1 MSDLTERNYI
11 RQSHIIINSK
21 YALTRG
27 EIDLVLTL
35 LTAITKR
42 DTAFKEYEFTRAE
55 LELKTSRAWNS
66 KQLQDNV
73 ESLMAKPLRI
83 QTSENKWKLI
93 PWFSYF
99 EYDNGAITCRFDK
112 ALKPY
117 LLEIKERFVVSDLR
131 MLLPMRSSYSKRIY
145 MLLKEY
151 EKIGERTF
159 RVSELQALLK
169 SPKSHLDRYN
179 KFKSAVLLQALKDIN
194 KYTDLEVN
202 LTEIKLGKK
211 VHKVKYTIGKNTV
224 SLKDFIATI
233 RDLYP
238 NQRLYYYNDKPLKCS
253 DKGLLYYADDS
264 LATLAKTEA
273 LKAWN
278 YLHENRSKLEIFQ
291 KGLFDENSSLNKR

>member
-1 MSDLTERNYI
+1 MNELTERNYL
-11 RQSHIIINSK
+11 RQSHIITNAK

-35 LTAITKR
+35 LTAIKKR
-42 DTAFKEYEFTRAE
+42 DRAFKDYEFTLSD
-55 LELKTSRAWNS
+55 LESKTSRAWNS
-66 KQLQDNV
+66 KQLQDNI
-73 ESLMAKPLRI
+73 ESLMAKPLRV
-83 QTSENKWKLI
+83 QTDANKWKLI

-99 EYDNGAITCRFDK
+99 EYDNGVITCRFDK

-117 LLEIKERFVVSDLR
+117 LLEIKERFVISDLR

-145 MLLKEY
+145 MMLKEY

-159 RVSELQALLK
+159 KVSELQDLLK

-179 KFKSAVLLQALKDIN
+179 KFKSAVLEQAVKDIN

-202 LTEIKLGKK
+202 FTEIKLGRK
-211 VHKVKYTIGKNTV
+211 VNKVKYTIGKNTV

-233 RDLYP
+233 RELYP
-238 NQRLYYYNDKPLKCS
+238 NQRLLFYNDKPLKCS

-264 LATLAKTEA
+264 LATLTKTEA

-278 YLHENRSKLEIFQ
+278 YLHENRSELEIFQ
-291 KGLFDENSSLNKR
+291 KGLF

>member
-1 MSDLTERNYI
+1 MNELTERNYL
-11 RQSHIIINSK
+11 RQSHIITNAK

-35 LTAITKR
+35 LTSIKKR
-42 DTAFKEYEFTRAE
+42 DRAFKDYEFTISE
-55 LELKTSRAWNS
+55 LEAKTSRAWNS
-66 KQLQDNV
+66 KQLQDNI
-73 ESLMAKPLRI
+73 ESLMAKPLRV
-83 QTSENKWKLI
+83 QTDTNKWKLI

-117 LLEIKERFVVSDLR
+117 LLEIKERFVISDLR

-145 MLLKEY
+145 MMLKEY

-159 RVSELQALLK
+159 SVSDLQSILK

-179 KFKSAVLLQALKDIN
+179 KFKSAVLEQAVKDIN

-202 LTEIKLGKK
+202 FTEIKLGRK
-211 VHKVKYTIGKNTV
+211 VNKVKYTIGKNTV
-224 SLKDFIATI
+224 SLKEFIATI

-264 LATLAKTEA
+264 LDTLTKTEA

-291 KGLFDENSSLNKR
+291 QGLF

>member
-1 MSDLTERNYI
+1 MSDLTDRNYI
-11 RQSHIIINSK
+11 RQSHIINNAK

-42 DTAFKEYEFTRAE
+42 DRAFKEYEFTMAE
-55 LELKTSRAWNS
+55 LELKTSRVWNS

-73 ESLMAKPLRI
+73 ESLMSKPLRV
-83 QTSENKWKLI
+83 QVSPHKWKLI

-99 EYDNGAITCRFDK
+99 EYDNGSITCRFDK

-117 LLEIKERFVVSDLR
+117 LLEIKERFVLADLR

-151 EKIGERTF
+151 QKIGERTF
-159 RVSELQALLK
+159 KVSELQELLK
-169 SPKSHLDRYN
+169 SPKSHLERYN
-179 KFKSAVLLQALKDIN
+179 KFKSAVLVQAEKDIN
-194 KYTDLEVN
+194 KYTDLEVK
-202 LTEIKLGKK
+202 LVEIKLGKK
-211 VHKVKYTIGKNTV
+211 VNKVKYTIGKNTV
-224 SLKDFIATI
+224 SLKEFIATI
-233 RDLYP
+233 RELYP
-238 NQRLYYYNDKPLKCS
+238 NERLYYYNGKPLKCS

-264 LATLAKTEA
+264 LLTLGKTEA

-278 YLHENRSKLEIFQ
+278 YLHENKSKLEIFQ
-291 KGLFDENSSLNKR
+291 KPLF

>member
-1 MSDLTERNYI
+1 MNDLTDRNYL
-11 RQSHIIINSK
+11 RQSHIIINAK
-21 YALTRG
+21 YSLTRG

-42 DTAFKEYEFTRAE
+42 DRAFKDYEFSLSD
-55 LELKTSRAWNS
+55 LESKTSRVWNS
-66 KQLQDNV
+66 KQLQDNI

-83 QTSENKWKLI
+83 QVSKDKWKLI

-99 EYDNGAITCRFDK
+99 EYDNGSITCRFDK

-117 LLEIKERFVVSDLR
+117 LLELKERFVVSDLR
-131 MLLPMRSSYSKRIY
+131 MLLPMRSSYSKRVY

-169 SPKSHLDRYN
+169 SPKSHLERYN
-179 KFKSAVLLQALKDIN
+179 KFKSAVLEQAVKDIN

-202 LTEIKLGKK
+202 FSEIKLGKK
-211 VHKVKYTIGKNTV
+211 INKVKYTIGKNTV
-224 SLKDFIATI
+224 SLKDFIANI

-238 NQRLYYYNDKPLKCS
+238 NQRLYYYHNKPLKCS

-264 LATLAKTEA
+264 LATLSKTEA

-278 YLHENRSKLEIFQ
+278 YLHENRAKLEIFQ
-291 KGLFDENSSLNKR
+291 KGLF